1 MPEEQVKRKRGR
13 PRKNPVV
20 ETNTESSPT
29 IEEKTKDSES
39 TVSTQNS
46 NFEYNSYSAINLI
59 FDPLFACGVYNFFN
73 KDEINCVLR
82 NPIANHNTA
91 IRLSEF
97 VYTKNGIV
105 ANSIDYMTALPCLDR
120 IVISKSKRTSKTIQA
135 SKDLMKSTLD
145 TINDKQFI
153 RDALYTEMVDG
164 IAFYYFDVR
173 QKNFD
178 YNKFMSDYDV
188 ENIVEINE
196 VGINASIITLP
207 WQYTKI
213 VGKKNSRYIL
223 AFNLRYFDDFTGDTL
238 ERKLKKYPK
247 EIVDAYH
254 KKRKGLSNGD
264 WVVLDNDKTMCRKI
278 KCKDTE
284 PWGRS
289 LVIAALED
297 VLYKDYF
304 TDTKRNVLDE
314 INNKVIYQT
323 FPEGKDKGS
332 CALTKKQQEDQHAA
346 VRQAVMN
353 KNSRGGISFFSVA
366 AGTKIND
373 IDVSTDIFDNNNE
386 SDLNSQISVDLGI
399 CASLIGAMETGSF
412 AAGTNN
418 LEMINAQLYSWVYE
432 WQKELNY
439 VINKNII
446 KNDRNKVEVY
456 YFPTSFVNRKSFFD
470 MMRSLFT
477 ECGGSISFLVASTG
491 VDVDA
496 YFAVLDDEIANGI
509 YEKYQPHKTSYTM
522 SKDDN
527 VGRPTTDTPSD
538 RTVQSQNN
546 GGNMLPSPSD
556 NK

>member
-1 MPEEQVKRKRGR
+1 MPDEQVKRKRGR
-13 PRKNPVV
+13 PRKDQVG
-20 ETNTESSPT
+20 ETNSTSSPT
-29 IEEKTKDSES
+29 IEDNVDTKNINKT
-39 TVSTQNS
+39 
-46 NFEYNSYSAINLI
+46 FEFNSYWTLESI
-59 FDPLFACGVYNFFN
+59 FDPLFSCGVYDYFN
-73 KDEINCVLR
+73 KDEIKCVLR
-82 NPIANHNTA
+82 NPISNHNTA

-105 ANSIDYMTALPCLDR
+105 SNSIDYMTSLPCLDR
-120 IVISKSKRTSKTIQA
+120 IVISKNKRSSKTIQA

-145 TINDKQFI
+145 AINDKQFI
-153 RDALYTEMVDG
+153 RDALFTEMLDG

-178 YNKFMSDYDV
+178 RNKFMSDYDV
-188 ENIVEINE
+188 ENIIEINE

-207 WQYTKI
+207 WRYTKI
-213 VGKKNSRYIL
+213 VGKKNGRYVL
-223 AFNLRYFDDFTGDTL
+223 AFNLRYFDDFTGENRD
-238 ERKLKKYPK
+238 RKLRKYPK

-254 KKRKGLSNGD
+254 KRKNGSTGGD

-332 CALTKKQQEDQHAA
+332 CALTKQQQENQHAA
-346 VRQAVMN
+346 VKQAVMN

-366 AGTKIND
+366 AGTKIDD
-373 IDVSTDIFDNNNE
+373 IDVSTDIFDDSNE
-386 SDLNSQISVDLGI
+386 SNLNSQISVDLGI

-432 WQKELNY
+432 WQKELNH

-446 KNDRNKVEVY
+446 KNDRSKVEVY

-470 MMRSLFT
+470 MMKSLYT
-477 ECGGSISFLVASTG
+477 EAGGSLSFLIASTG

-496 YFAVLDDEIANGI
+496 YFAVLDSEISDGI
-509 YEKYQPHKTSYTM
+509 FDKYQPHKTSYTL
-522 SKDDN
+522 SKEDA
-527 VGRPTTDTPSD
+527 VGRPKSENPSD
-538 RTVQSQNN
+538 NTIKSQNN
-546 GGNMLPSPSD
+546 NGNALPSPSD
-556 NK
+556 ST